1 MARANIPDRMNA
13 IEFRA
18 PGGAE
23 VIRLASRPVP
33 EPAKGELLL
42 KVAAAGLNRAD
53 VMQRE
58 GRYPM
63 PPGVTDIPGL
73 EASGTVVAL
82 GEGVGDF
89 KLGDQVCALLVGGG
103 YAEYVAV
110 PAPQCLPLPKGVDLV
125 TAGAIMET
133 FCTVWTNVFERGQL
147 KAGETLLV
155 QGGTS
160 GIGYTAIQLGKL
172 FGATVIATAGSDS
185 KCRACEGFGAD
196 LAINYKT
203 QDFAKVAM
211 EFTGGAGVD
220 VILDLV
226 GAPYL
231 KRHIDI
237 LKREGR
243 LVFVAMMGGSVAEVD
258 FGLIQRKHL
267 YVTGSTLRPRSIEQ
281 KGAITAAL
289 KRQVWPLIEAG
300 KIKLHVHQTFPLRA
314 TAEAQQ
320 LMESSAHIGKILLTT

>member
-1 MARANIPDRMNA
+1 MTLTNIPDRMTA
-13 IEFRA
+13 IEFSR

-23 VIRLASRPVP
+23 VIRAVSRPVP
-33 EPAKGELLL
+33 QPGKGELLL

-82 GEGVGDF
+82 GEGASGFRVGDS
-89 KLGDQVCALLVGGG
+89 VAALLVGGG
-103 YAEYVAV
+103 YGEYVAV
-110 PAPQCLPLPKGVDLV
+110 PAPQCLPVPKGVDLV
-125 TAGAIMET
+125 TAAAIMET
-133 FCTVWTNVFERGQL
+133 FCTVWTNVFDRGNL
-147 KAGETLLV
+147 KPGETLLV

-172 FGATVIATAGSDS
+172 FGATVLATAGSDA

-196 LAINYKT
+196 LAINYKS
-203 QDFAKVAM
+203 QDFAKAAM
-211 EFTGGAGVD
+211 EFTREAGVD

-231 KRHIDI
+231 ARHVEI

-243 LVFVAMMGGSVAEVD
+243 LVFVAMMGGSVAEID

-267 YVTGSTLRPRSIEQ
+267 YVTGSTLRSRTVEQ
-281 KGAITAAL
+281 KGQICTAL
-289 KRQVWPLIEAG
+289 KQQVWPLIEAG
-300 KIKLHVHQTFPLRA
+300 KIKLHVHQTYPLAA
-314 TAEAQQ
+314 TAEAHR
-320 LMESSAHIGKILLTT
+320 LMESSAHIGKILLTM

>member
-1 MARANIPDRMNA
+1 MTA
-13 IEFRA
+13 IEFQGA
-18 PGGAE
+18 GGPE
-23 VIRLASRPVP
+23 VIRAVRRPVP
-33 EPAKGELLL
+33 QPGKGELLL

-53 VMQRE
+53 VMQRQ

-82 GEGVGDF
+82 GEGAGDF
-89 KLGDQVCALLVGGG
+89 QAGDPVAALLVGGG

-110 PAPQCLPLPKGVDLV
+110 PTPQCLPVPKGIDLV
-125 TAGAIMET
+125 TAATIMET
-133 FCTVWTNVFERGQL
+133 FCTVWTNVFERGTL

-172 FGATVIATAGSDS
+172 FGATVIATAGSDA
-185 KCRACEGFGAD
+185 KCRASEDFGAD

-203 QDFAKVAM
+203 QDFAKAAM
-211 EFTGGAGVD
+211 DFTQGAGVD

-231 KRHIDI
+231 ARHIDI

-243 LVFVAMMGGSVAEVD
+243 LVFVAMMGGSVAEID

-267 YVTGSTLRPRSIEQ
+267 YVTGSTLRSRTIEQ
-281 KGAITAAL
+281 KAAICAAL
-289 KRQVWPLIEAG
+289 KTQVWPLIEAS
-300 KIKLHVHQTFPLRA
+300 KIKLHVHQTYPLA
-314 TAEAQQ
+314 NTAQAHQ
-320 LMESSAHIGKILLTT
+320 LMESSAHIGKILLTM